1 MPDRAKLI
9 AWPLFLFA
17 AAAPFSVAVGNLAA
31 GLIMVTATVY
41 LLVTRDRAALPH
53 RAVIVALVVYVAIHA
68 LADAA
73 AAPYPTRWD
82 KWTEELWLKLLL
94 IAVPVLGYRNPGQ
107 LVRAV
112 KVTILFGTAAA
123 VYAIC
128 QHFTGV
134 DFVGGRSLHQAQGEY
149 HALGFFNHH
158 LSYGGHAMLLFLFA
172 TAWAA
177 LCGFGRRWRQWRYAI
192 PALLLFAALMWSYA
206 RSPQIGA
213 AAGLVV
219 IVLALPGRQ
228 RKFGIAAGVALAAA
242 TLALPTVRWRFS
254 QLIVGGEPTR
264 INLWRSSLHGVT
276 DRPLLGFGQGN
287 FDRMLEQYEV
297 AGYYDVRGHAH
308 NDFVMHAVNAGVLGL
323 LAALVLLVV
332 VTWLLW
338 RGYRRTSAQDVRYG
352 WVLLGGVAAQ
362 VAVSVAGLFQV
373 YQTDDEVE
381 MLLYFLLGCGLGLL
395 PRTSWTTA
403 VTDTRRLTA
412 SAMIALFVTT
422 AGAATAFVVVGYV
435 R

>member
-1 MPDRAKLI
+1 MPNRAALI
-9 AWPLFLFA
+9 TWPLYLFA
-17 AAAPFSVAVGNLAA
+17 AAAPFSVAAGNLAA
-31 GLIMVTATVY
+31 GLIMVAAIVY

-53 RAVIVALVVYVAIHA
+53 GAVIVALVVYLAIHA
-68 LADAA
+68 LADAF
-73 AAPYPTRWD
+73 AAPYPTHWD

-94 IAVPVLGYRNPGQ
+94 VAIPVLGYRDPGQ

-112 KVTILFGTAAA
+112 KVAVLFGTVAA
-123 VYAIC
+123 VYAIF
-128 QHFTGV
+128 QHFAGV
-134 DFVGGRSLHQAQGEY
+134 DIVGGRHLHQAQGHY

-172 TAWAA
+172 AAWAA
-177 LCGFGRRWRQWRYAI
+177 LRGFGRRWQRWWHLI
-192 PALLLFAALMWSYA
+192 PALLLFAALMWTYA

-213 AAGLVV
+213 AAGLMV
-219 IVLALPGRQ
+219 IVLSLPRRK
-228 RKFGIAAGVALAAA
+228 RKFGLAAGVALAAA
-242 TLALPTVRWRFS
+242 TMALPTVRWRFS
-254 QLIVGGEPTR
+254 QLFVGGEPTR
-264 INLWRSSLHGVT
+264 INLWRSSAHGIA

-287 FDRMLEQYEV
+287 FDRMLEHYEV
-297 AGYYDVRGHAH
+297 AGFYDVRGHAH

-323 LAALVLLVV
+323 LAALALLVV

-338 RGYRRTSAQDVRYG
+338 RGYRRTLTRDAPYG

-395 PRTSWTTA
+395 PRVRWTAA
-403 VTDTRRLTA
+403 VTDTRRLT
-412 SAMIALFVTT
+412 SIAILAVLVTT
-422 AGAATAFVVVGYV
+422 AGASTAFAFA
-435 R
+435 